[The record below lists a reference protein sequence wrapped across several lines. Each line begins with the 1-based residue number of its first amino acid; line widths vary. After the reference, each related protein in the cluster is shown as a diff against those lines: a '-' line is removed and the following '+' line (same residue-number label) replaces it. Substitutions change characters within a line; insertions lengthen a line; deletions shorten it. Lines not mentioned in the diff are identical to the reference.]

1 MNGNRLCV
9 SAVLLAATVCG
20 ELQLRKINIVVVTD
34 AHSWLS
40 GHR

>member
-1 MNGNRLCV
+1 MMSYGLLFL
-9 SAVLLAATVCG
+9 STIAVCAKGL
-20 ELQLRKINIVVVTD
+20 ELRKINIVVVTD